1 MCEMYFSLSR
11 SIGDSN
17 ISLDRLRAAALRNF
31 VLVSFEI
38 ILRFYLKV
46 CRNSHVCGKI
56 VPYEVEFGRILCKAC
71 LHFLK
76 FRFYLYLLKFAMCLV
91 NLEEIL

>member
-1 MCEMYFSLSR
+1 MYFSLSR

-38 ILRFYLKV
+38 ILRFYLKIAG
-46 CRNSHVCGKI
+46 R
-56 VPYEVEFGRILCKAC
+56 VEG
-71 LHFLK
+71 
-76 FRFYLYLLKFAMCLV
+76 LLKQNFICHGWVLLCYGWARSASYIRAGALPV
-91 NLEEIL
+91 YSE